1 MWQNSIDKKGELIEG
16 VSPDVPLLWK
26 QKEGRGDVSHWLTL
40 SQSELGRAVFPAAIP
55 VVLIKWQIGKPF
67 LSTCDIS
74 TRMLNKNPATH
85 PQETAVQV
93 LEKPREHRARS
104 TWVIH
109 WQHRVHL
116 HNQQAGCT
124 LGSHYPLCR
133 LGWTRNI
140 LEFWSEAFWNSQQH
154 WSTSAQSMWPSPYSK
169 PRKTELLLR
178 WSRQGRNRRSRFPD
192 PPLLLLP
199 CWGK

>member
-1 MWQNSIDKKGELIEG
+1 
-16 VSPDVPLLWK
+16 
-26 QKEGRGDVSHWLTL
+26 
-40 SQSELGRAVFPAAIP
+40 
-55 VVLIKWQIGKPF
+55 
-67 LSTCDIS
+67 
-74 TRMLNKNPATH
+74 MLNRNPATH
-85 PQETAVQV
+85 PQETTVQV
-93 LEKPREHRARS
+93 LEKPQEHRARS

-124 LGSHYPLCR
+124 LESHYLLCR

-154 WSTSAQSMWPSPYSK
+154 WSTSAQSMWPSPYTK

-199 CWGK
+199 AEANRGHTDLTGLGRCLGRQYSMREPTPTMLYSVWSGRYLDQEI